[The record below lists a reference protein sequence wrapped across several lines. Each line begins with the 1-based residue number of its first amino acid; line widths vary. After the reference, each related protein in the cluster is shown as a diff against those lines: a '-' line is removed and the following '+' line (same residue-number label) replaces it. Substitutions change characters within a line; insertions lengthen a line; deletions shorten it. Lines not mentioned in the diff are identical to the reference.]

1 MKYSG
6 FHRDE
11 KRHFLQ
17 GNVLWMRSDV
27 SKEMSRFRLP
37 SSGRR
42 RLLLKVPSC
51 NQVVRSNS
59 TLHLMQV
66 FFLLIA
72 NTILTI
78 QYQTPLT
85 LITMFIY
92 ITFLTVT
99 NNYTTYSIQLYN
111 VLTTQ
116 STDYTIT

>member
-1 MKYSG
+1 MSYR
-6 FHRDE
+6 FYLE
-11 KRHFLQ
+11 KAM
-17 GNVLWMRSDV
+17 G
-27 SKEMSRFRLP
+27 RFRE
-37 SSGRR
+37 SER
-42 RLLLKVPSC
+42 
-51 NQVVRSNS
+51 
-59 TLHLMQV
+59 
-66 FFLLIA
+66 FFLIT